1 MVRSGRIL
9 NNGIWILRHIWW
21 SDTFE
26 IIIHSVAGQAVGKQE
41 QRAQRQ
47 VTMRM
52 QIIWMRTNEGI
63 NQRRTFSERYIL
75 KMTFNLGSNN
85 T

>member
-1 MVRSGRIL
+1 MANNLVVRSGRIL

-63 NQRRTFSERYIL
+63 NQRSVPYIL
-75 KMTFNLGSNN
+75 FY
-85 T
+85 